1 LRRRRFL
8 FFLIAVLV
16 GSLAGVGYGWW
27 LRPQMYTQ
35 ANLSNLRMD
44 YRTDYVLMAAEIYHY
59 EQNLEE
65 TRQRLQAL
73 GSDTP
78 ERYSR
83 EALISAGQL
92 GYAQAD
98 LQMLA
103 DLVQALAPAE
113 ILTLTPMVQP

>member
-1 LRRRRFL
+1 
-8 FFLIAVLV
+8 
-16 GSLAGVGYGWW
+16 
-27 LRPQMYTQ
+27 MYTQ